1 MSYLDIEDKIAL
13 FKKEPTEEILTEED
27 LRTYLENGIKLR
39 HYQGFEISGF
49 VHLGT
54 GLVSGLKIAQL
65 QEAGVETTL
74 FLADWH
80 SWINDKLGGD
90 IEVIRKVA
98 KNYFAEAMKLSI
110 KAMGGDPEKI
120 DVVLGS
126 ELYESNP
133 HYWETVIEVAKHT
146 TLSRVRRSI
155 TIMGRKMGES
165 VDFAKLIYP
174 IMQVSDIFALQV
186 NVAHAGIDQRKA
198 HVIAREVANKI
209 RFNKLTAKINGEEK
223 TIKPIA
229 LHHSLLTGLQMSDAD
244 VKLLKEAEAQKD
256 TEKLKDI
263 FIDIKM
269 SKSKP
274 NSAIFVH
281 DSPEDIKKK
290 VRGAYCPA
298 KQIEY
303 NPILD
308 IARLLIFPTE
318 NVFHIERPQKFGGPL
333 DFESFKQLEQVFQ
346 KGELHPLD
354 LKNAVADWLIKKLEP
369 IYAYFERGPGK
380 KALELM
386 KEVKITR

>member
-1 MSYLDIEDKIAL
+1 MDIEEKIDL

-27 LRTYLENGIKLR
+27 LRTYLENGIELK

-65 QEAGVETTL
+65 QKAGVKTTI

-110 KAMGGDPEKI
+110 STMGGNPEFI
-120 DVVLGS
+120 EIVLGS

-133 HYWETVIEVAKHT
+133 HYWETVIDVAKHT

-155 TIMGRKMGES
+155 TIMGRKMGEA

-198 HVIAREVANKI
+198 HVIAREVATKI
-209 RFNKLTAKINGEEK
+209 KFNKLMAKINNEEK
-223 TIKPIA
+223 AIKPIA
-229 LHHSLLTGLQMSDAD
+229 LHHALLTGLQMSDED
-244 VKLLKEAEAQKD
+244 VRLLKEAEKSKD

-274 NSAIFVH
+274 SSAIFVH

-290 VRGAYCPA
+290 IRNAYCPA
-298 KQIEY
+298 KQVEY
-303 NPILD
+303 NPVLD

-318 NVFHIERPQKFGGPL
+318 EIFHVERPQKFGGPI
-333 DFESFKQLEQVFQ
+333 DFENFEQLEQDF
-346 KGELHPLD
+346 KSGKLHPLD
-354 LKNAVADWLIKKLEP
+354 LKNAVADWLVKKLEP
-369 IYAYFERGPGK
+369 IHDYFTKGPGK